1 MIDGFSISGYRS
13 FGADEVQI
21 SDLSRLNVFIGKNNC
36 GKSNI
41 LRFLKRIGAGFD
53 VQRGNSLEGQTKID
67 PSLDFCRSL
76 DRQAL
81 SFGLQIKKNGFTSD
95 AYVRISQPIGG
106 FAARLDES
114 LWLQYGFDSDGRFTP
129 RHPLKLVE
137 LLRRAFER
145 HEITNILRSFS
156 VYSSN
161 RPDDDYFN
169 SAVEM
174 QKASSP
180 TVPTVHLIDA
190 FRKISGDGGDK
201 LTGSGLVKQLR
212 NLDSPGHTVYAQ
224 SKEKFQKITEFVRSV
239 LGEPKARL
247 EIPAE
252 SDDVY
257 VVINDKTLPL
267 ASLGTGIH
275 ELVILATVVTQI
287 ENSIICI
294 EEPEIHCHPELQK
307 KLSRYLVDKTNNQY
321 LIATHSNAFLDLSDA
336 NTYRCWLDG
345 SGHTK
350 CELASSASDKHAILV
365 DLGYKASD
373 LLQANFVIW
382 VEGPSDR
389 IYIKHWLKAKAPDLV
404 EGLHYIL
411 MFYSGR
417 LLSHLSYDGSAADDD
432 PVVNDFIRLAR
443 LNRNAC
449 IVIDSDRTKE
459 KDDLNG
465 TKQRIQ
471 QEFEKEQCFVW
482 ITEGRMIEN
491 YVAESLLNNA
501 IADVHPRTAKT
512 VVWKKFGD
520 LTKLRPKTT
529 FDKVA
534 ISRAVAGKEADFTRL
549 DLNERMDHLVERI
562 RLHNSV

>member
-21 SDLSRLNVFIGKNNC
+21 GDLAKLNVFIGKNNC

-53 VQRGNSLEGQTKID
+53 IQRGTSPDGQTKID
-67 PSLDFCRSL
+67 PALDFSRSL
-76 DRQAL
+76 NQQAL
-81 SFGLQIKKNGFTSD
+81 SFGLQIKKNGFASD
-95 AYVRISQPIGG
+95 AHGQMLQRIGG

-114 LWLQYGFDSDGRFTP
+114 VWLQYGFDSDGRFTP
-129 RHPLKLVE
+129 RRPLKLVE
-137 LLRRAFER
+137 LLKRTFER
-145 HEITNILRSFS
+145 HEITNILRAFS

-169 SAVEM
+169 LAVEM
-174 QKASSP
+174 QNASSP

-212 NLDSPGHTVYAQ
+212 NLESPRHTVYEE

-239 LGEPKARL
+239 LGEAKARL

-287 ENSIICI
+287 DNAIICI

-336 NTYRCWLDG
+336 NTYRCWLDD
-345 SGHTK
+345 SKHTR
-350 CELASSASDKHAILV
+350 CELASDASDKHVILV
-365 DLGYKASD
+365 DLGYKPSD

-382 VEGPSDR
+382 VEGSVRP
-389 IYIKHWLKAKAPDLV
+389 H
-404 EGLHYIL
+404 LHQT
-411 MFYSGR
+411 
-417 LLSHLSYDGSAADDD
+417 
-432 PVVNDFIRLAR
+432 LA
-443 LNRNAC
+443 
-449 IVIDSDRTKE
+449 
-459 KDDLNG
+459 
-465 TKQRIQ
+465 Q
-471 QEFEKEQCFVW
+471 
-482 ITEGRMIEN
+482 
-491 YVAESLLNNA
+491 
-501 IADVHPRTAKT
+501 
-512 VVWKKFGD
+512 
-520 LTKLRPKTT
+520 
-529 FDKVA
+529 
-534 ISRAVAGKEADFTRL
+534 GKG
-549 DLNERMDHLVERI
+549 I
-562 RLHNSV
+562 

>member
-1 MIDGFSISGYRS
+1 
-13 FGADEVQI
+13 
-21 SDLSRLNVFIGKNNC
+21 LNVFIGKNNC

-53 VQRGNSLEGQTKID
+53 LQRGNSPDGQAKID

-95 AYVRISQPIGG
+95 TYVRLSQPIGG
-106 FAARLDES
+106 FAARLDET
-114 LWLQYGFDSDGRFTP
+114 LWLQYGLDSDGRFTP
-129 RHPLKLVE
+129 RHPLQLVE
-137 LLRRAFER
+137 SLKRTFER

-156 VYSSN
+156 VYASN
-161 RPDDDYFN
+161 RPDDAYFN
-169 SAVEM
+169 SGVEM
-174 QKASSP
+174 QKASLAG
-180 TVPTVHLIDA
+180 VPTVHLIDA
-190 FRKISGDGGDK
+190 FRKISGDGGDR
-201 LTGSGLVKQLR
+201 LTGSGLIKQLR
-212 NLDSPGHTVYAQ
+212 NLQSPGHTVYEA

-252 SDDVY
+252 TDDVY

-275 ELVILATVVTQI
+275 ELVILATVVTLI
-287 ENSIICI
+287 GNSIVCI

-307 KLSRYLVDKTNNQY
+307 KLSRYLIDKTNNQY

-336 NTYRCWLDG
+336 NTYRCWLDD
-345 SGHTK
+345 SKHTR
-350 CELASSASDKHAILV
+350 CELATRAADKHAILV
-365 DLGYKASD
+365 DLGYKPSD

-404 EGLHYIL
+404 EGLHYTL
-411 MFYSGR
+411 MFYGGR
-417 LLSHLSYDGSAADDD
+417 LLSHLSYDGLPTDDD
-432 PVVNDFIRLAR
+432 PVVSDFIRLAR

-449 IVIDSDRTKE
+449 IVIDSDRAKKKE
-459 KDDLNG
+459 ELNG
-465 TKQRIQ
+465 TKRRIQ

-491 YVAESLLNNA
+491 YLTETLLNEA
-501 IADVHPRTAKT
+501 IASVHPRAAKT
-512 VVWKKFGD
+512 VAWTRFGD
-520 LTKLRPKTT
+520 LTKLAGSKT

-534 ISRAVAGKEADFTRL
+534 ISRAVAGKEADFSRL
-549 DLNERMDHLVERI
+549 DLNEKMNHLVECI